1 MIRFL
6 CALALVVS
14 AASMTRGEESPAAAS
29 QAPRAP
35 IAAIDDAF
43 RKVMAIAAPAQNLF
57 DPQGTVF
64 SRADLALV
72 SAKLE
77 KSHALPAGAGIQH
90 ELQRAIEEARMG
102 FDIAL
107 DRVKER
113 LSLER
118 TARIELTRYL
128 GYIETADNADMVK
141 DLKGTGVDPHTV
153 LGLYVAPDGDHRER
167 LLGIELVFM
176 LLDGKCV
183 LFPEFDGAKLTVL
196 R

>member
-14 AASMTRGEESPAAAS
+14 AASMIQGQEPPAA
-29 QAPRAP
+29 APRAP
-35 IAAIDDAF
+35 IAAIDDAL
-43 RKVMAIAAPAQNLF
+43 RKIASNAVPSQNLF
-57 DPQGTVF
+57 DPQGKVF

-77 KSHALPAGAGIQH
+77 KSPALPAGAEIQH
-90 ELQRAIEEARMG
+90 ELERAIEEARMG

-113 LSLER
+113 LSLDR
-118 TARIELTRYL
+118 TARIDPTRYL
-128 GYIETADNADMVK
+128 GYLETADNADMVK
-141 DLKGTGVDPHTV
+141 DLKGTGIDPHTV
-153 LGLYVAPDGDHRER
+153 LGLFVAQDGDHLER

-176 LLDGKCV
+176 LIDGKCV
-183 LFPEFDGAKLTVL
+183 LFPEFDSAKFTVL